1 MKLKKQLHTATSSM
15 LPASQ
20 VLSVDE
26 SPSDRANLLKLT
38 AGRLDVVLSIE
49 ESGRAVIVAEALT
62 GIERSSVFLT
72 SNYAYL
78 AFSKTKSKK
87 ALLEKFNQAIAE
99 MRQDGRLTELSPRNW
114 PDRPARHAV
123 NCRQHARRWIIVRH
137 ARTADVLNSFGAG
150 AILSPRRLFES
161 SSRNGAF
168 MQFKDYYQILGVK
181 REATAEDIKKA
192 FRKLARKYHPDV
204 SKEKDAEQRMQEINE
219 AYTVLSD
226 PERRAAYDQVGSGY
240 QPGQDFRPPPDWDA
254 GFEFSTH
261 GFSPGDAAGFSDFF
275 SQLFGGMGQH
285 GMGGFRAHR
294 GAGAYQARGEDHHA
308 KVVLDIEDAFHG
320 ATRQISLRV
329 PKLDAQGHVT
339 LENRTL
345 NVKIPVGVREGQ
357 VIRLAGQGAPGFNG
371 GRQGP
376 DARGAFPSAR
386 PPARRRA
393 RPAS

>member
-1 MKLKKQLHTATSSM
+1 
-15 LPASQ
+15 
-20 VLSVDE
+20 
-26 SPSDRANLLKLT
+26 
-38 AGRLDVVLSIE
+38 
-49 ESGRAVIVAEALT
+49 
-62 GIERSSVFLT
+62 
-72 SNYAYL
+72 
-78 AFSKTKSKK
+78 
-87 ALLEKFNQAIAE
+87 
-99 MRQDGRLTELSPRNW
+99 
-114 PDRPARHAV
+114 
-123 NCRQHARRWIIVRH
+123 
-137 ARTADVLNSFGAG
+137 
-150 AILSPRRLFES
+150 
-161 SSRNGAF
+161 

-181 REATAEDIKKA
+181 REATADDIKKA

-261 GFSPGDAAGFSDFF
+261 GYSSGEAAEFSDFF
-275 SQLFGGMGQH
+275 SQLFGGMGTH
-285 GMGGFRAHR
+285 GAAGFRTHR
-294 GAGAYQARGEDHHA
+294 GGGAYPARGEDHHA

-357 VIRLAGQGAPGFNG
+357 VIRLAGQGAPGFSGAPAGDLLLEVHFRPHDRLRAEGRDLYLDLPVAPWEAALGAVVGVDLPG
-371 GRQGP
+371 GPLKVRVPAGAQSGGSLRV
-376 DARGAFPSAR
+376 RGKGIPGNPPGDLILIVQIVL
-386 PPARRRA
+386 PPADTPKARELFATMARELAFDPRRPSR
-393 RPAS
+393 S